1 MPNALIY
8 KEPSSRPKSW
18 HGACFIL
25 TEFNSNFSTNTEVV
39 IMQKF
44 RTQTQQGFTLIELM
58 IVVAII
64 GILAAVAVPAYQDYI
79 GRSQVSEAMTLTGG
93 AKTAVAEFWSNNGA
107 MPADNAAAGIAASG
121 DINGKYVASVA
132 IANTGVI
139 TATMQNTGVSSGL
152 GGTTLL
158 LSPVTSAG
166 TISWTCTGGTI
177 PAKFRP
183 SSCR

>member
-1 MPNALIY
+1 
-8 KEPSSRPKSW
+8 
-18 HGACFIL
+18 
-25 TEFNSNFSTNTEVV
+25 
-39 IMQKF
+39 MQKF